1 MYACSLRVYR
11 CEHAGNASAG
21 VHARNCRQVLMGGHV
36 CASKCVCKC
45 QPACMCQWGAYQ
57 WESMCLPAVSC
68 LACLFV
74 YGGDVCM
81 CLHNKT
87 HISKNGHEDVSV
99 PVEMHVCASPH
110 ACVCN
115 TCICKD
121 TWRHVHATVE
131 RHMFIC
137 GDTCKCVWVQENVC
151 MLVPNDVSVC
161 AWVYCMHV
169 YWKASVHACF

>member
-1 MYACSLRVYR
+1 ML
-11 CEHAGNASAG
+11 AS
-21 VHARNCRQVLMGGHV
+21 V
-36 CASKCVCKC
+36 CASASQHACASEEHINEKACVCL
-45 QPACMCQWGAYQ
+45 QFHAWH
-57 WESMCLPAVSC
+57 
-68 LACLFV
+68 ACLCM
-74 YGGDVCM
+74 GGDVCM

-87 HISKNGHEDVSV
+87 HISTNGQEDVSV

-121 TWRHVHATVE
+121 TCGDVHATVE

-161 AWVYCMHV
+161 A
-169 YWKASVHACF
+169 